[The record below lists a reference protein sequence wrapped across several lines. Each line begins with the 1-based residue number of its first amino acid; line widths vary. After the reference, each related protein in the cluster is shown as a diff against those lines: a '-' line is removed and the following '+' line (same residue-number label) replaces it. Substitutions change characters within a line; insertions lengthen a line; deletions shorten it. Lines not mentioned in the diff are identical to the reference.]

1 MINSKKNNNV
11 NKATLNYNT
20 LVLILGLAGFT
31 SAADNWFISP
41 VLPAIAA
48 GFSIPTYK
56 AGLILTAYMIPY
68 GAMQPVYGFFSDTF
82 SKIKVLKIILSG
94 FAIGTLGCAFSQSI
108 LILCIFRTITGF
120 FAAGIIAVSLGFIGD
135 TFPPSNRQFYVG
147 KFMGMVFLGQ
157 GLSAGLGGTFARYI
171 TWRIS
176 FVLFVILSIF
186 SIMLLSKIKE
196 KNTHL
201 GADEANSKFLPEV
214 KKAILDPKGKI
225 IFSLAPAAGFT
236 LLGIYSYI
244 GAFLHDAINL
254 NYLWC
259 GIITMFFGFSGL
271 LAGRIVGKL
280 ESKIGRHKL
289 ILLGL
294 CLGIFS
300 TLTLRFLPNI
310 FTTLI
315 VVIILGF
322 AYIFV
327 QSTIATMAFE
337 VPSKAKGLPSG
348 LIGLGLFGGGGI
360 GSSFSGFILSKTN
373 YSELWICFTILMI
386 LLTLIVYKI
395 DFNK

>member
-1 MINSKKNNNV
+1 MINFKKTSRV
-11 NKATLNYNT
+11 NKTTLNYNT
-20 LVLILGLAGFT
+20 LVLFLGLAGFT

-48 GFSIPTYK
+48 GFNIPTYK
-56 AGLILTAYMIPY
+56 AGLILTSYMIPY
-68 GAMQPVYGFFSDTF
+68 GVMQPVYGFFSDTF

-94 FAIGTLGCAFSQSI
+94 FTIGTLGCAFSQSI
-108 LILCIFRTITGF
+108 FMLCIFRTITGF

-135 TFPPSNRQFYVG
+135 TVPSSSRQVYVG

-176 FVLFVILSIF
+176 FILFVILSIF
-186 SIMLLSKIKE
+186 SILLLSNITE
-196 KNTHL
+196 KNINL
-201 GADEANSKFLPEV
+201 DADLENSKFFSEV

-244 GAFLHDAINL
+244 GAFLHDTIGL

-271 LAGRIVGKL
+271 LAGKIVGKL
-280 ESKIGRHKL
+280 ESRIGRHKL
-289 ILLGL
+289 IILGL

-300 TLTLRFLPNI
+300 TLTLRLLPNI
-310 FTTLI
+310 FTTSI
-315 VVIILGF
+315 VIILLGF

-348 LIGLGLFGGGGI
+348 LIGLGLFGGGGL
-360 GSSFSGFILSKTN
+360 GSSFSGFILARTN
-373 YSELWICFTILMI
+373 YNALWISFTILMI

-395 DFNK
+395 DFN